1 MKKIKNILIIF
12 IFMFLVGINKIN
24 AFSINSSSSVYVN
37 SNIAVKIEANGL
49 TGRFDITSSN
59 EAILAG
65 SDSKW
70 IENETIT
77 MYFTAKSI
85 GTATI
90 TVTARDVADSDGN
103 EYTGSR
109 STNIKVV
116 NKSTPPSIN
125 VNPTYNSNNYLKS
138 LDIEGYELSPNFD
151 KKTLEY
157 TVTLEP
163 GTETITINATKEHST
178 SRIKGIGDINVS
190 EGTNALN
197 VVVVAENGN
206 ERVYK
211 IIATVEEKDPIDVKI
226 DDTMYRVVK
235 KKELLGNKEGYDLT
249 TVKIDGFD
257 IPALYNGVTEVTLI
271 GLKNS
276 DGKVLLFSYNSKT
289 GQYEQYREFK
299 FDLMNL
305 YIHEKNNS
313 EYEETRIKINGQE
326 VVGYKLDGVND
337 YYLIYATNISNGYE
351 GYYLYDIKENSAQRY
366 DTTILDNVTQTK
378 DKFFSIVL
386 VLSCVCFL
394 TMLFL
399 LIEVNR
405 DNQRKNE
412 E

>member
-1 MKKIKNILIIF
+1 MNKVKNILVIF
-12 IFMFLVGINKIN
+12 IFMFLVGINKID

-59 EAILAG
+59 EAVLAG

-77 MYFTAKSI
+77 MYFTAKSV

-90 TVTARDVADSDGN
+90 TVTARDVADSEGN

-138 LDIEGYELSPNFD
+138 LSIEGYEISPEFD
-151 KKTLEY
+151 KKILEY

-178 SRIKGIGDINVS
+178 SRIKGAGNVNVS
-190 EGTNALN
+190 EGINTLN

-206 ERVYK
+206 ERTYK
-211 IIATVEEKDPIDVKI
+211 ILATVEEKDPIDVKI
-226 DDTMYRVVK
+226 NNNIYRVIK
-235 KKELLGNKEGYDLT
+235 KKELLENKDGYDST
-249 TVKIDGFD
+249 TVKINDFD
-257 IPALYNGVTEVTLI
+257 IPALYNGVTDVTLI
-271 GLKNS
+271 GLKNLN
-276 DGKVLLFSYNSKT
+276 GKVLLFSYDSKT
-289 GQYEQYREFK
+289 GVYEQYKEFK
-299 FDLMNL
+299 FDLINL
-305 YIHEKNNS
+305 YIHEKDNS
-313 EYEETRIKINGQE
+313 EYEKTKIKINGQE
-326 VVGYKLDGVND
+326 VTGYKLDGVKD
-337 YYLIYATNISNGYE
+337 YYLIYATNVTNGYE
-351 GYYLYDIKENSAQRY
+351 GYYLYDMKENSAQRY
-366 DTTILDNVTQTK
+366 DTTILDNVTHTK

>member
-178 SRIKGIGDINVS
+178 SRIKGTGDISVS

-235 KKELLGNKEGYDLT
+235 KKELLGNKEGYDFT
-249 TVKIDGFD
+249 TVKIDKFD

-271 GLKNS
+271 GLKNA